1 LIPILVDLAFV
12 SSALGFEDWWLMWKT
27 HAFWRALGSMLQQIH
42 AECEIPEEEVLPSTH
57 HFFLLTSLNPF
68 LIPFTL
74 LQQEDGPE
82 PKNDDG
88 SNFQFLPIARVVLFG
103 KNAPPPSKSIMQI
116 QPSTAKLTP
125 KRRRS
130 SDVVAPRAH
139 AKTRKV
145 LVRKIQKAA
154 GPSSTSQ
161 EAPVAS

>member
-1 LIPILVDLAFV
+1 
-12 SSALGFEDWWLMWKT
+12 
-27 HAFWRALGSMLQQIH
+27 
-42 AECEIPEEEVLPSTH
+42 
-57 HFFLLTSLNPF
+57 LTSLNPF

-74 LQQEDGPE
+74 LQKEDGPE

-88 SNFQFLPIARVVLFG
+88 SNFQFLPFAPVVLFG

-130 SDVVAPRAH
+130 SHVVAPRAH

-145 LVRKIQKAA
+145 LVRKIRKAV

-161 EAPVAS
+161 EAPVASMVWITSFIIDLLLMYILLDYTPLSCSPSLWTFPVGRNPYAKKT